1 MVSFQT
7 WWTSSGTSSS
17 IWTRVSFGSQV
28 SGLCVGSS
36 ATIWQTV
43 WKEEGEEKKKIRPG
57 KKVWKSDTDVASRL
71 SAFEI
76 RWLRMS
82 ICSTLAFFFRILLL
96 LLPSLVVYICEFWHL
111 YSQSSNNDNHSG
123 DNQSSFRT
131 EFGSSFNQ
139 LKQYLP
145 IGIHQNTKI
154 EVELRGVHVNSK

>member
-43 WKEEGEEKKKIRPG
+43 WKEEGEEKKNSTG
-57 KKVWKSDTDVASRL
+57 QKSLEKWHRRGL
-71 SAFEI
+71 SPFSV
-76 RWLRMS
+76 RNSLTS
-82 ICSTLAFFFRILLL
+82 YVDLFHFGLFFLILLLL